1 MISSSPPL
9 FTAQC
14 EDAACDWKLGL
25 RTDHAD
31 SAGARRVDLAAVRH
45 PGGPGAADAAAAT
58 DRPRISRRL
67 VAGTRC
73 ADRRVRRVL
82 RRDEWPAQQAA
93 GLGILD
99 TRGARA
105 GADRVGRLSLAD
117 PRRKH

>member
-45 PGGPGAADAAAAT
+45 PGGAGVADAAAAT
-58 DRPRISRRL
+58 DRPRLSRRL
-67 VAGTRC
+67 VAGPGC

-82 RRDEWPAQQAA
+82 RIAQWPAQQGA
-93 GLGILD
+93 GLGVLD
-99 TRGARA
+99 TRGAGA
-105 GADRVGRLSLAD
+105 GADRVRHLSLAD
-117 PRRKH
+117 P